1 MLLPLVWKDI
11 RLNKY
16 VLAMALFV
24 VDTPYVVTVFFL
36 SAFTGDSEINTY
48 VPERLSIA
56 FPFSLLFLALIS
68 AFIGGY
74 PIAAEKS
81 ERTDR
86 FLAYL
91 PPSRLAVVTSKVL
104 VAIGLLVLAWAVP
117 ALVYFT
123 GFKPSP
129 MHSGI
134 LRYAVSASLIL
145 FGLAWLLSLYVR
157 SSTLS
162 GLAAIVIAIFL
173 LIVVR
178 RLTFAYYGSHVEGT
192 QMMSIMLWSSVA
204 AAVAAVVTGFGL
216 FLRMPAD

>member
-91 PPSRLAVVTSKVL
+91 PPSAGWRWS
-104 VAIGLLVLAWAVP
+104 P
-117 ALVYFT
+117 ARCWWRS
-123 GFKPSP
+123 GFSC
-129 MHSGI
+129 
-134 LRYAVSASLIL
+134 
-145 FGLAWLLSLYVR
+145 WLGPFPHW
-157 SSTLS
+157 STLPAS
-162 GLAAIVIAIFL
+162 SRRPCTAAFC
-173 LIVVR
+173 
-178 RLTFAYYGSHVEGT
+178 
-192 QMMSIMLWSSVA
+192 
-204 AAVAAVVTGFGL
+204 VTPFP
-216 FLRMPAD
+216 PA